1 MTIEDLFELLKCLY
15 YLIYF
20 KNYFQP
26 YENVFVS
33 MAETESKVITKLVQ
47 AMYLGQTTVT
57 KKEESELKTVIK
69 LLGMKMPLN
78 SKEDTETD
86 EESEQEVVKDST
98 TAMAKSK
105 DKTNVFSDEDEIT
118 QGKKS
123 AKSGKKVS
131 LVFTQFHRVLRLDTT
146 QRISSIIETILYY

>member
-1 MTIEDLFELLKCLY
+1 
-15 YLIYF
+15 
-20 KNYFQP
+20 
-26 YENVFVS
+26 
-33 MAETESKVITKLVQ
+33 
-47 AMYLGQTTVT
+47 
-57 KKEESELKTVIK
+57 
-69 LLGMKMPLN
+69 MKMPLN

-123 AKSGKKVS
+123 AKSGKKDEEK
-131 LVFTQFHRVLRLDTT
+131 LRKEAEKDIVIPKIRPVEAIDDAEVKRLY
-146 QRISSIIETILYY
+146 RNSISEAEKSDKSRDPS